1 MSSDN
6 LKSKY
11 KDEADLYGFDGLWD
25 IGHEETRTF
34 IKSKLGNVETKVQ
47 DEVGL
52 LTKELEEKDF
62 EVQKLLWQ
70 VSEREKELR
79 NLYDELHKLIE
90 LNKKLGIQLGDFE
103 TLVFKQEQLLAA
115 LSKDPKTNKEPS
127 LPRF

>member
-1 MSSDN
+1 MSSDKLN
-6 LKSKY
+6 SKY
-11 KDEADLYGFDGLWD
+11 KDDADLSGFENLWD
-25 IGHEETRTF
+25 IGHEETKTF
-34 IKSKLGNVETKVQ
+34 IKSKLGNIETKSL
-47 DEVGL
+47 DELGL
-52 LTKELEEKDF
+52 LNRDLEEKDF

-103 TLVFKQEQLLAA
+103 TLASRQEQLLGA
-115 LSKDPKTNKEPS
+115 LSKDPLTNKEPS